1 MLSMNHSFMEHTSRM
16 PTEDFLKEHDTF
28 GLTEQELQDL
38 VVCSSLYVKDLEE
51 SEIKH
56 ELAGLFIAGFI
67 FARYYERNKDFSQLL
82 PQD

>member
-1 MLSMNHSFMEHTSRM
+1 M